1 MANPF
6 GTMQDHIHFEW
17 REVAIALVKA
27 KGIHRGLWRAGL
39 WIESSALLANVTAPS
54 GGQVTKCPAALVT
67 IPRVNIK
74 QMKPDEA
81 DELTIDAAKENPRP
95 LLIHSAVN

>member
-1 MANPF
+1 VANPF
-6 GTMQDHIHFEW
+6 GKIQDHIHFEW

-27 KGIHRGLWRAGL
+27 KGIHAGLWRAGL
-39 WIESSALLANVTAPS
+39 WLESSAILADVRAPS

-74 QMKPDEA
+74 MMKAEEA

-95 LLIHSAVN
+95 ALIQPALH